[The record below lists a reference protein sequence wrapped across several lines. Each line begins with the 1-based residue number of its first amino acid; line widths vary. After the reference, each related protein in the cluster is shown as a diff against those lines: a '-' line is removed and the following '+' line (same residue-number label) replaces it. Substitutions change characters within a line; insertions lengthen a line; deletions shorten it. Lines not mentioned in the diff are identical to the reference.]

1 MERCKITNKDE
12 LMSLPKEDL
21 IWMIEL
27 LRVSRDALAAENI
40 KLRNKLAERDT
51 VDYMKDVARRATAN
65 GKRST

>member
-1 MERCKITNKDE
+1 MQGQEGIDRDE
-12 LMSLPKEDL
+12 LLSLPKEDL

-51 VDYMKDVARRATAN
+51 VDYMKNVARRSMAN
-65 GKRST
+65 G

>member
-1 MERCKITNKDE
+1 MERCKIVNKDE

-51 VDYMKDVARRATAN
+51 VDYMKDVARRAVKN
-65 GKRST
+65 G

>member
-1 MERCKITNKDE
+1 MQGQEGIDRDE
-12 LMSLPKEDL
+12 LLSLPKEDL

-51 VDYMKDVARRATAN
+51 VDYMKNVARRAMAN
-65 GKRST
+65 G

>member
-1 MERCKITNKDE
+1 MQGKEGIDRDE
-12 LMSLPKEDL
+12 LLSLPKEDL

-51 VDYMKDVARRATAN
+51 VDYMKNVARRAMAN
-65 GKRST
+65 G